1 MKGGG
6 SFGAPFFVAS
16 AVCVACLVS
25 SGPSLAAPALRCTVA
40 APATVT
46 AGEPVKL
53 RFTLSNPG
61 PVPLAMLRWDTPFE
75 GAWLAPFVALSRD
88 GRALPYRGAVVRRRA
103 PDATA
108 YLRIEAGASVSA
120 EIELE
125 PAYSV
130 SAPGRYRVQPK
141 LHLTDLH
148 VAQAGPVERPGTE
161 HQGADLRCPAVSF
174 TVVADTH

>member
-1 MKGGG
+1 M
-6 SFGAPFFVAS
+6 
-16 AVCVACLVS
+16 
-25 SGPSLAAPALRCTVA
+25 
-40 APATVT
+40 
-46 AGEPVKL
+46 KL